1 MGADLKGLSATLPAT
16 LPDYAQRAQERLT
29 PEAWAYFDGG
39 AGDEWTQR
47 RNVAAWARWGLRPRV
62 LQDLREGHTRVHLL
76 GRELPTPLIVAPM
89 AYQCWAHPDGER
101 GMALAASSQQCGFVL
116 SQHSTTPLQQVAPLM
131 RAEAVR
137 GPLWMQLANGAD
149 RGHLLE
155 LMAEAEHAGYEAL
168 VLSVDAPVQG
178 SRDRVRRL
186 GAQPPAALATPHW
199 QAAPAGPDG
208 LCGGTVEQALRWDD
222 LAWLQA
228 RTHLPLLLKGITHPL
243 DARQAARLNV
253 AGVVLSNHG
262 GRVLDTQPAT
272 AECLPELADALQGD
286 ASLLV
291 DGGIRRGTDVF
302 KALALG
308 AQAVLIG
315 RPCLWGLAAQ
325 GAMGA
330 AHVLRLL
337 RDEFEMALA
346 LCGCRSPADISRDH
360 LRALDRA
367 VDDAP

>member
-1 MGADLKGLSATLPAT
+1 MGSDLKALPTT
-16 LPDYAQRAQERLT
+16 LPDYALRAQERLT

-39 AGDEWTQR
+39 AGDESTQR

-62 LQDLREGHTRVHLL
+62 LQDLREGHTRVTLL

-89 AYQCWAHPDGER
+89 AYQAWAHADAER
-101 GMALAASSQQCGFVL
+101 GMAMAAASQQCGFVL
-116 SQHSTTPLQQVAPLM
+116 SQHSTTPLQPVAALIRHEP
-131 RAEAVR
+131 AR

-149 RGHLLE
+149 RACLLE
-155 LMAEAEHAGYEAL
+155 LADQAAHAGYEAL

-186 GAQPPAALATPHW
+186 AAQPPASLSTPHW
-199 QAAPAGPDG
+199 QAATPAAAG
-208 LCGGTVEQALRWDD
+208 LCGGTVENALRWDD
-222 LAWLQA
+222 LAWLQE
-228 RTHLPLLLKGITHPL
+228 RTRLPLLLKGITHPL
-243 DARQAARLNV
+243 DACQAARLNV
-253 AGVVLSNHG
+253 AGLVLSNHG
-262 GRVLDTQPAT
+262 GRVLDTQEAT
-272 AECLPELADALQGD
+272 AECLAEVADALQGD
-286 ASLLV
+286 VALLV

-308 AQAVLIG
+308 AQAVLVG
-315 RPCLWGLAAQ
+315 RPCLWGLAAH

-346 LCGCRSPADISRDH
+346 LCGCRSPADIRREHVRWLGH
-360 LRALDRA
+360 LDE
-367 VDDAP
+367 PS